1 MSYLMEMAKTEVQDA
16 MDDDRTATDFG
27 ESATVE
33 RSNDFLTLS
42 QILPIICDRSKA
54 RSMAGDT
61 AKRILQR
68 IYGHG
73 RGWVFSPKDFLDV
86 AGNAAVRQSLS
97 RLKQQGTIRRLMQGI
112 YYYPSFSN
120 LLNAPSSPDP
130 DAIAQTIARVYGWTI
145 LPTGDTALN
154 LLGLSTQVP
163 AQYQYFSDGPSKL
176 YEWQGGILVF
186 KHRTNKET
194 TILSYR
200 TALLVQA
207 LKSLGENGID
217 SSAISTL
224 REKFS
229 NQELSLALNEAR
241 YITAWVYNIIKK
253 LAKEDMKLNA

>member
-1 MSYLMEMAKTEVQDA
+1 
-16 MDDDRTATDFG
+16 
-27 ESATVE
+27 
-33 RSNDFLTLS
+33 
-42 QILPIICDRSKA
+42 
-54 RSMAGDT
+54 MAGDT
-61 AKRILQR
+61 TKKILQK

-73 RGWVFSPKDFLDV
+73 RGWVFFPKDFLDI
-86 AGNAAVRQSLS
+86 ASYTAIRQSLT
-97 RLKQQGTIRRLMQGI
+97 RLKQQGTVRRLIQGV
-112 YYYPSFSN
+112 YDYPYFST

-130 DAIAQTIARVYGWTI
+130 NAIALAIARVNGWTI

-163 AQYQYFSDGPSKL
+163 AQYQYFSDGPSKR
-176 YEWQGGILVF
+176 YAWQGGTLIF

-217 SSAISTL
+217 AAVRAAL

-229 NQELSLALNEAR
+229 IHELNLALKEAR
-241 YITAWVYNIIKK
+241 YSTSWVYNTIKQ
-253 LAKEDMKLNA
+253 LTTEEVTPRA

>member
-1 MSYLMEMAKTEVQDA
+1 
-16 MDDDRTATDFG
+16 
-27 ESATVE
+27 
-33 RSNDFLTLS
+33 
-42 QILPIICDRSKA
+42 
-54 RSMAGDT
+54 MAGDT

-73 RGWVFSPKDFLDV
+73 RGWTFTPKDFMDI
-86 AGNAAVRQSLS
+86 AGDAAIRQALS
-97 RLKQQGTIRRLMQGI
+97 RLTRQRTIRRVLQGI
-112 YYYPSFSN
+112 YDYPSFSA

-130 DAIAQTIARVYGWTI
+130 DAIARTIARANGWTV

-154 LLGLSTQVP
+154 LLGLSTQLP
-163 AQYQYFSDGPSKL
+163 AQYQYLSDGPSKR
-176 YEWQGGILVF
+176 YAWQGGTLVF

-217 SSAISTL
+217 SAVIATF

-229 NQELSLALNEAR
+229 NHDLQLALKEAR
-241 YITAWVYNIIKK
+241 YATSWVYDTIKQ
-253 LAKEDMKLNA
+253 LASKEVTPHA